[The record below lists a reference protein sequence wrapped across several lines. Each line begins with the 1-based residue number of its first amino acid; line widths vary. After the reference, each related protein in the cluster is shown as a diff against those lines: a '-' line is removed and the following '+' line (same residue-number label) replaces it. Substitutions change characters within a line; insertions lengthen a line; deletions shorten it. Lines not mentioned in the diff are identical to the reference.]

1 VALRYTQLSKYRERQ
16 ISPRTKL
23 STVVF
28 VLAACVT
35 TSISAFAEDTPARVR
50 GTFQK
55 MDGNNLTIAT
65 KSGKEADVTLKD
77 GAPIIAV
84 TKGAMSD
91 IKSNSFVGI
100 TAMPQPDGTQK
111 AVEVHVFEESLRG
124 VGEGHYPWDLMPN
137 STMTNGAV
145 AQQVEKVEGNTLQVK
160 YKDGEKTI
168 VVPKDAEVVNLVAGT
183 KADLKT
189 GAHVFIPRWEKQGDG
204 TWQAAVVVVGR
215 DGITPPM

>member
-1 VALRYTQLSKYRERQ
+1 M
-16 ISPRTKL
+16 SPRTKL
-23 STVVF
+23 SAVVI

-50 GTFQK
+50 GTLQK
-55 MDGNNLTIAT
+55 MDCNNLTVAT
-65 KSGKEADVTLKD
+65 KSGKEADVPLKD

-168 VVPKDAEVVNLVAGT
+168 IVPKDAEVVNLVAGS

>member
-1 VALRYTQLSKYRERQ
+1 M
-16 ISPRTKL
+16 SPRTKL
-23 STVVF
+23 STVAF
-28 VLAACVT
+28 VLAACVA

-50 GTFQK
+50 GTLQK

-111 AVEVHVFEESLRG
+111 AVEVHVFEESLRR

-168 VVPKDAEVVNLVAGT
+168 VVPKDAEVVNLVAGS

>member
-1 VALRYTQLSKYRERQ
+1 M
-16 ISPRTKL
+16 SPRTKL
-23 STVVF
+23 STVVL

-35 TSISAFAEDTPARVR
+35 TSISAFADETPARVR
-50 GTFQK
+50 GTLEK
-55 MDGNNLTIAT
+55 MDGNNLTIAM
-65 KSGKEADVTLKD
+65 KSGKETNVMAKD
-77 GAPIIAV
+77 GAPVIAV
-84 TKGAMSD
+84 TRGSMSD
-91 IKSNSFVGI
+91 IKSNTFVGI

-124 VGEGHYPWDLMPN
+124 TGEGHYPWDLMPN

-145 AQQVEKVEGNTLQVK
+145 AQQVEKVEGNTLQVR

-168 VVPKDAEVVNLVAGT
+168 VVPKDAEVVNLLAGS

-189 GAHVFIPRWEKQGDG
+189 GAHVFVPRWEKQSDG
-204 TWQAAVVVVGR
+204 TWQAAVIVVGR

>member
-1 VALRYTQLSKYRERQ
+1 MSQSMKISTMALA
-16 ISPRTKL
+16 
-23 STVVF
+23 
-28 VLAACVT
+28 LAACVVT
-35 TSISAFAEDTPARVR
+35 GASAFAEDTPARVR
-50 GTFQK
+50 GTLQK
-55 MDGNNLTIAT
+55 MEGNSLTIAT
-65 KSGKEADVTLKD
+65 QCGKEASVTLKD
-77 GAPIIAV
+77 GAPVIAV

-124 VGEGHYPWDLMPN
+124 TGEGHYPWDLMPS

-145 AQQVEKVEGNTLQVK
+145 AEQVQKVEGNTLQVK

-168 VVPKDAEVVNLVAGT
+168 VVPSNAEVVNLVAGG
-183 KADLKT
+183 KDDLKT
-189 GAHVFIPRWEKQGDG
+189 GAHVLIPRWEKQGDG
-204 TWQAAVVVVGR
+204 AWQATVVVVGR

>member
-1 VALRYTQLSKYRERQ
+1 MSPTRLSLIAL
-16 ISPRTKL
+16 
-23 STVVF
+23 
-28 VLAACVT
+28 VLAASVAI
-35 TSISAFAEDTPARVR
+35 SISASAEDAPARVR
-50 GTFQK
+50 GTLQK
-55 MDGNNLTIAT
+55 MDGNNLTIAM
-65 KSGKEADVTLKD
+65 KSGEEANVPLKD
-77 GAPIIAV
+77 GAPVIAV

-91 IKSNSFVGI
+91 IKSNTFVGI

-124 VGEGHYPWDLMPN
+124 TGEGHYPWDLMPN

-168 VVPKDAEVVNLVAGT
+168 VVPKDAEVVNLVAGS

-189 GAHVFIPRWEKQGDG
+189 GAHVFIPRWEKQGYG
-204 TWQAAVVVVGR
+204 SWQAAVVVVGR

>member
-1 VALRYTQLSKYRERQ
+1 MSHTR
-16 ISPRTKL
+16 KL
-23 STVVF
+23 SLVLVVAAATV
-28 VLAACVT
+28 AAAL
-35 TSISAFAEDTPARVR
+35 SASAEDTPARVR
-50 GTFQK
+50 GTLQK

-65 KSGKEADVTLKD
+65 
-77 GAPIIAV
+77 IAV

-91 IKSNSFVGI
+91 IKSNTFVGI

-124 VGEGHYPWDLMPN
+124 TGEGHYPWDLMPN

-145 AQQVEKVEGNTLQVK
+145 AQQVQKVEGNTLQVK

-168 VVPKDAEVVNLVAGT
+168 VVPSDAEVVNLVAGG

-204 TWQAAVVVVGR
+204 TWQATVVVVGR

>member
-1 VALRYTQLSKYRERQ
+1 M
-16 ISPRTKL
+16 SPRTKL
-23 STVVF
+23 STVVL

-35 TSISAFAEDTPARVR
+35 TSISAFAEETPARVR
-50 GTFQK
+50 GTLQK

-65 KSGKEADVTLKD
+65 KSKETNVPLKD

-91 IKSNSFVGI
+91 IKDNTFVGI

-124 VGEGHYPWDLMPN
+124 TGEGHYPWDLKPD

-145 AQQVEKVEGNTLQVK
+145 AQQVQKVEGNTLQVK

-168 VVPKDAEVVNLVAGT
+168 VVPKDAEVVNLVPGT
-183 KADLKT
+183 KDDLKT
-189 GAHVFIPRWEKQGDG
+189 GAHVFIPRWEKQGDR
-204 TWQAAVVVVGR
+204 TWMAAVVVVGR

>member
-1 VALRYTQLSKYRERQ
+1 MSSKINLATIAL
-16 ISPRTKL
+16 
-23 STVVF
+23 
-28 VLAACVT
+28 VLTACVAI
-35 TSISAFAEDTPARVR
+35 SISAFAEDTPARVR
-50 GTFQK
+50 GTLEK
-55 MDGNNLTIAT
+55 MNGNTLTIAT
-65 KSGKEADVTLKD
+65 KGGKETSVPLKD

-91 IKSNSFVGI
+91 IKDNTFVGI

-124 VGEGHYPWDLMPN
+124 VGEGHYPWDLMQN

-145 AQQVEKVEGNTLQVK
+145 AQQVQKVEGNTLQVK

-168 VVPKDAEVVNLVAGT
+168 VVPKDAEVVNLVPGG
-183 KADLKT
+183 KDDLKA

-204 TWQAAVVVVGR
+204 TWMATVVVVGR

>member
-1 VALRYTQLSKYRERQ
+1 MSLVRLSAVAL
-16 ISPRTKL
+16 
-23 STVVF
+23 VV
-28 VLAACVT
+28 AACVA
-35 TSISAFAEDTPARVR
+35 TSLSAGAEDTPARVR
-50 GTFQK
+50 GTLEK
-55 MDGNNLTIAT
+55 IDGNNLIIAS
-65 KSGKEADVTLKD
+65 KSGKETNVPLKD

-168 VVPKDAEVVNLVAGT
+168 IVPKDAEVVNLVAGS

>member
-1 VALRYTQLSKYRERQ
+1 M
-16 ISPRTKL
+16 SPRTKL
-23 STVVF
+23 SAVVI

-50 GTFQK
+50 GTLQK
-55 MDGNNLTIAT
+55 MDGNNLTVAT
-65 KSGKEADVTLKD
+65 KSGKEADVPLKD

-168 VVPKDAEVVNLVAGT
+168 IVPKDAEVVNLVAGS

>member
-1 VALRYTQLSKYRERQ
+1 M
-16 ISPRTKL
+16 SPRTKL
-23 STVVF
+23 STVVL

-35 TSISAFAEDTPARVR
+35 TSISAFAEETPARVR
-50 GTFQK
+50 GTLQT

-65 KSGKEADVTLKD
+65 KSGNEANVPLKD
-77 GAPIIAV
+77 GAPVIAV

-91 IKSNSFVGI
+91 IKSNTFVGI

-124 VGEGHYPWDLMPN
+124 TGEGHYPWDLMPN

-145 AQQVEKVEGNTLQVK
+145 AQQVGKVEGNTLQVK

-168 VVPKDAEVVNLVAGT
+168 VVPKDAEVVNLVAGS

-189 GAHVFIPRWEKQGDG
+189 GAHVFIPRWEKQGYG
-204 TWQAAVVVVGR
+204 AWQASVVVVGR

>member
-1 VALRYTQLSKYRERQ
+1 M
-16 ISPRTKL
+16 SPRTKL
-23 STVVF
+23 STVVL

-35 TSISAFAEDTPARVR
+35 TSISAFAEETPARVR
-50 GTFQK
+50 GTLQK

-65 KSGKEADVTLKD
+65 KSGNETNVPLKD
-77 GAPIIAV
+77 GAPVIAV

-91 IKSNSFVGI
+91 IKSNTFVGI

-124 VGEGHYPWDLMPN
+124 TGEGHYPWDLLPN

-168 VVPKDAEVVNLVAGT
+168 VVPKDAEVVNLVAGS

-189 GAHVFIPRWEKQGDG
+189 GAHVFIPRWEKQGYG
-204 TWQAAVVVVGR
+204 AWQASVVVVGR

>member
-1 VALRYTQLSKYRERQ
+1 
-16 ISPRTKL
+16 
-23 STVVF
+23 
-28 VLAACVT
+28 
-35 TSISAFAEDTPARVR
+35 
-50 GTFQK
+50 
-55 MDGNNLTIAT
+55 MDGTTLTIAT
-65 KSGKEADVTLKD
+65 KSGKEANVPLKD

-91 IKSNSFVGI
+91 IKDNTFVGI

-124 VGEGHYPWDLMPN
+124 VGEGHYPWDLKTD

-145 AQQVEKVEGNTLQVK
+145 AQQVQKVEGNTLQVK

-168 VVPKDAEVVNLVAGT
+168 VVPKDAEVVNLVPGS
-183 KADLKT
+183 KDDLKT

-204 TWQAAVVVVGR
+204 TWMATVVVVGR

>member
-1 VALRYTQLSKYRERQ
+1 MSSQIKLSAVALA
-16 ISPRTKL
+16 
-23 STVVF
+23 
-28 VLAACVT
+28 LAACMS
-35 TSISAFAEDTPARVR
+35 TSISVFAEDTPARVR
-50 GTFQK
+50 GSFEK
-55 MDGNNLTIAT
+55 VNGNTLTIAA
-65 KSGKEADVTLKD
+65 KSGKETSVPLKD

-91 IKSNSFVGI
+91 IKDNTFVGI

-124 VGEGHYPWDLMPN
+124 VGEGHYPWDLKPD
-137 STMTNGAV
+137 STMTNGTV
-145 AQQVEKVEGNTLQVK
+145 AQHVQKAEGNTLQVK

-168 VVPKDAEVVNLVAGT
+168 VVPKDAEVVNLVPGS
-183 KADLKT
+183 KDDLKT

-204 TWQAAVVVVGR
+204 TWMATVVVVGR

>member
-1 VALRYTQLSKYRERQ
+1 MSHTR
-16 ISPRTKL
+16 KL
-23 STVVF
+23 SLVLVVAAATV
-28 VLAACVT
+28 AAAL
-35 TSISAFAEDTPARVR
+35 SAFAEDTPARVR
-50 GTFQK
+50 GTLQK

-65 KSGKEADVTLKD
+65 KSGKEANVPLKD
-77 GAPIIAV
+77 GAPVIAV

-91 IKSNSFVGI
+91 IKSNTFVGI

-111 AVEVHVFEESLRG
+111 AIEVHVFEESLRG
-124 VGEGHYPWDLMPN
+124 TGEGHYPWDLMPN

-145 AQQVEKVEGNTLQVK
+145 AQQVQKVEGNTLQVK

-168 VVPKDAEVVNLVAGT
+168 VVPSDAEVVNLVAGG

-189 GAHVFIPRWEKQGDG
+189 GAQVFIPRWEKQSDG
-204 TWQAAVVVVGR
+204 TWQATVVVVGR

>member
-1 VALRYTQLSKYRERQ
+1 M
-16 ISPRTKL
+16 SPRTKL
-23 STVVF
+23 STVVL
-28 VLAACVT
+28 VLAACVA
-35 TSISAFAEDTPARVR
+35 TSISVSAEDTPARVR
-50 GTFQK
+50 GTLQK
-55 MDGNNLTIAT
+55 MDGNTLTIAT
-65 KSGKEADVTLKD
+65 KSGKETNVPLKD
-77 GAPIIAV
+77 GASVIAV

-91 IKSNSFVGI
+91 IKDNTFVGI

-124 VGEGHYPWDLMPN
+124 VGEGHYPWDLKPD

-145 AQQVEKVEGNTLQVK
+145 SQQVQKVEGNTLQVK

-168 VVPKDAEVVNLVAGT
+168 VVPKDAEVVNLVPGG
-183 KADLKT
+183 KDDLKS
-189 GAHVFIPRWEKQGDG
+189 GAHVFIPRWEKRGDG

>member
-1 VALRYTQLSKYRERQ
+1 MSHVR
-16 ISPRTKL
+16 KL
-23 STVVF
+23 STMALVV
-28 VLAACVT
+28 AACVVAGA
-35 TSISAFAEDTPARVR
+35 SAFAEDAPARVR
-50 GTFQK
+50 GTLQK
-55 MDGNNLTIAT
+55 MDGNNLTIAARG
-65 KSGKEADVTLKD
+65 GKETNVMLKD

-124 VGEGHYPWDLMPN
+124 TGEGHYSWDLMPN

-168 VVPKDAEVVNLVAGT
+168 VVPKDAEVVNLVKGS

-189 GAHVFIPRWEKQGDG
+189 GAHVFIPRWEKQSDG
-204 TWQAAVVVVGR
+204 TWQATVVVVGR
-215 DGITPPM
+215 DGVTPPM

>member
-1 VALRYTQLSKYRERQ
+1 MSQSMNISTMALA
-16 ISPRTKL
+16 
-23 STVVF
+23 
-28 VLAACVT
+28 LAACVVT
-35 TSISAFAEDTPARVR
+35 GASAFAEDTPARVR
-50 GTFQK
+50 GTLQK
-55 MDGNNLTIAT
+55 MEGNSLTIAT
-65 KSGKEADVTLKD
+65 QGGKEASVTLKD
-77 GAPIIAV
+77 GAPVIAV

-124 VGEGHYPWDLMPN
+124 TGEGHYPWDLMPS

-145 AQQVEKVEGNTLQVK
+145 AEQVQKVEGNTLQVK

-168 VVPKDAEVVNLVAGT
+168 VVPSNAEVVNLVAGG
-183 KADLKT
+183 KDDLKT
-189 GAHVFIPRWEKQGDG
+189 GAHVLIPRWEKQGDG
-204 TWQAAVVVVGR
+204 AWQATVVVVGR

>member
-1 VALRYTQLSKYRERQ
+1 M
-16 ISPRTKL
+16 SPKIKL
-23 STVVF
+23 STVVL

-35 TSISAFAEDTPARVR
+35 TSISAFAEDPPARVR
-50 GTFQK
+50 GTLQK
-55 MDGNNLTIAT
+55 LDGTNLVIAT
-65 KSGKEADVTLKD
+65 KSGKEANVLLKD
-77 GAPIIAV
+77 GAPVIAV

-91 IKSNSFVGI
+91 IKSNTFVGI
-100 TAMPQPDGTQK
+100 TAMPLPDGTQK

-124 VGEGHYPWDLMPN
+124 TGEGHYPWDLMPN

-145 AQQVEKVEGNTLQVK
+145 AQQVQKVEGNTLQVK

-168 VVPKDAEVVNLVAGT
+168 VVPSDAEVVNLVAGG

-189 GAHVFIPRWEKQGDG
+189 GALVFIPRWEKQSDG
-204 TWQAAVVVVGR
+204 TWQATVVVVGR